1 MILIALNF
9 VEYLGSY
16 FNKSSM
22 ISVEEAKKIIFDQQ
36 LKRLQEQVNIDDCL
50 GCKLA
55 EPVLAD
61 RDMPP
66 FDRVT
71 MDGIAINFKDFES
84 GIKSWVVVQT
94 QYAGELSTAEISVG
108 QCVEVMTG
116 AVLPNVCD
124 TIIRYEDLEELLLTD
139 GIKQFTLK
147 TETLK
152 CGQNIHVKGSDKK
165 EGEVI
170 LKEGQIIGATDIA
183 LLATVGKQVVLT
195 YRNPRVVVIST
206 GDELTQID
214 ELPAAYQIR
223 ASNHLMIR
231 AALKEIGIKSD
242 VFLMRDDLSQLQA
255 FIEKCLSQYDL
266 IVLTGAVSKGKA
278 DFIPAILE
286 KLKVTKLFH
295 GVAQRPAKPFWFGR
309 KEQCLV
315 YALPGNP
322 VSAALCTYVYLLP
335 QIKKMMG
342 IKEVIPYVKV
352 QEEVV
357 FKPSLT
363 YFMQAKVSQNLEGQL
378 IAKPYPGNGSGDLT
392 NLSEVNAFIVL
403 PKDQD
408 RFETSG
414 WYEAYFT
421 RNTIY

>member
-1 MILIALNF
+1 
-9 VEYLGSY
+9 
-16 FNKSSM
+16 
-22 ISVEEAKKIIFDQQ
+22 
-36 LKRLQEQVNIDDCL
+36 
-50 GCKLA
+50 
-55 EPVLAD
+55 
-61 RDMPP
+61 
-66 FDRVT
+66 
-71 MDGIAINFKDFES
+71 
-84 GIKSWVVVQT
+84 
-94 QYAGELSTAEISVG
+94 
-108 QCVEVMTG
+108 MTG

-363 YFMQAKVSQNLEGQL
+363 YFMQAKVSQNQEGQL